1 MSVPWASSL
10 LQDRG
15 ERKRGNRNPQSVF
28 LEAGTCVMSSF
39 GCMRQMGDAGFHQQ
53 SRVMER
59 SWKSWALVMGYCL
72 FSEPKTSQVAPGM
85 YRLRQLFDLLIHT
98 CSSGSL
104 NLGDT
109 NTVDVPW
116 EGKPVQ
122 ILGVYWA
129 ECWEVQLW
137 GIFRHGAGGRR
148 ETHSGS
154 CCLSMEFLCLLPF
167 SVRSPCSETVRR
179 YNLELLR
186 SLSPPYW

>member
-59 SWKSWALVMGYCL
+59 SWKSRALVMGYCL

-104 NLGDT
+104 NLGDS

-122 ILGVYWA
+122 ILGVY
-129 ECWEVQLW
+129 
-137 GIFRHGAGGRR
+137 
-148 ETHSGS
+148 
-154 CCLSMEFLCLLPF
+154 
-167 SVRSPCSETVRR
+167 
-179 YNLELLR
+179 
-186 SLSPPYW
+186 